1 MKRNAFTLLEL
12 ILVLA
17 LITVVAAMG
26 VGTYQRQHARSLF
39 KSGVVELQIDLNRTR
54 LLAMRSGQAYFF
66 RFIPGTGIYEIAPL
80 RTLQESIYRANGDVS
95 DLYSDALGGSL
106 SSSSFDDASS
116 YSYDELGVSD
126 PLGMG
131 GNVASDDLFSQENI
145 EADLAEAETALRVD
159 SSYLSGLD
167 NTLGG
172 TLSGDSYSGLSTST
186 LSSGG
191 SEFALGSQ
199 LDALQNMGTIP
210 TTTIREMNTAEK
222 QIGGT
227 DNTIAW
233 RVNKDGLVVRKEAK
247 GGALFRYAR
256 LSESTPTQLRANRP
270 GSASSTADS
279 SNDLAIDAG
288 EDMGSRLGG
297 SLRSVPTASSSTSLG
312 GGLTAQTSGIGAIGD
327 ALEEEET
334 SPIVSSVWSEP
345 VLFFP
350 NGRTST
356 VVLALAN
363 VGKYSYYS
371 EIGLRGMT
379 GYARISSITSTP
391 TGMTA
396 GDSVLTQE
404 QYFRLT
410 NPGVETSAEG
420 YGNVALGGNGAASGL
435 PDASTTESQSGVEE
449 SANLLGDS
457 LTSDSTFTPSY
468 GSTSRRSG
476 YRFDATSTSNDP
488 LGTATS
494 GVSGDVF
501 DDAFNSVD
509 AADNSA
515 NSSGEDL
522 NDQR

>member
-116 YSYDELGVSD
+116 YSYDDLGVSD

-312 GGLTAQTSGIGAIGD
+312 GGLTAQTSGIGAIRD

-334 SPIVSSVWSEP
+334 SPVVSSVWSEP
-345 VLFFP
+345 ILFFP

-410 NPGVETSAEG
+410 NPGVGTSAEG

-457 LTSDSTFTPSY
+457 LTSDSTFAPSY

-515 NSSGEDL
+515 NSLGEDW

>member
-80 RTLQESIYRANGDVS
+80 RTLQESIYRANGDVL

-106 SSSSFDDASS
+106 SSSSFDASSS
-116 YSYDELGVSD
+116 YSYDDLDVSD

-131 GNVASDDLFSQENI
+131 GNVVSDDLFSQENI

-210 TTTIREMNTAEK
+210 STTIREMNTAEK

-334 SPIVSSVWSEP
+334 SPVVSSVWSEP
-345 VLFFP
+345 ILFFP

-410 NPGVETSAEG
+410 NPGVETSAQG

-457 LTSDSTFTPSY
+457 LTSDSTFAPSY

-476 YRFDATSTSNDP
+476 YRFDATSTLNDP

>member
-345 VLFFP
+345 ILFFP

-420 YGNVALGGNGAASGL
+420 YGNVALGGNGAVSGL

-457 LTSDSTFTPSY
+457 LTSDSTFAPSY

>member
-106 SSSSFDDASS
+106 SSNSFDDASS

-334 SPIVSSVWSEP
+334 SPVVSSVWSEP
-345 VLFFP
+345 ILFFP

-457 LTSDSTFTPSY
+457 LTSDSTFAPSY

-494 GVSGDVF
+494 GVSGVVF

-509 AADNSA
+509 AADNSV

>member
-26 VGTYQRQHARSLF
+26 VRTYQRQHARSLF

-327 ALEEEET
+327 ALEEEDT
-334 SPIVSSVWSEP
+334 SPGVSGVWSEP
-345 VLFFP
+345 ILFFP

-457 LTSDSTFTPSY
+457 LTSDSTFAPSY

>member
-116 YSYDELGVSD
+116 YSYDDLGVSD

-312 GGLTAQTSGIGAIGD
+312 GGLTAQTSGIGLSGD
-327 ALEEEET
+327 ALDEGET
-334 SPIVSSVWSEP
+334 SPVVSSVWSEP
-345 VLFFP
+345 ILFFP

-363 VGKYSYYS
+363 IGKYSYYS

-457 LTSDSTFTPSY
+457 LTSDSTFAPSY

-515 NSSGEDL
+515 NSLGEDW

>member
-312 GGLTAQTSGIGAIGD
+312 GGLTAQTSGIGVIGD
-327 ALEEEET
+327 ALEEEDT
-334 SPIVSSVWSEP
+334 SLV
-345 VLFFP
+345 
-350 NGRTST
+350 R
-356 VVLALAN
+356 A
-363 VGKYSYYS
+363 
-371 EIGLRGMT
+371 
-379 GYARISSITSTP
+379 
-391 TGMTA
+391 
-396 GDSVLTQE
+396 
-404 QYFRLT
+404 
-410 NPGVETSAEG
+410 
-420 YGNVALGGNGAASGL
+420 
-435 PDASTTESQSGVEE
+435 
-449 SANLLGDS
+449 
-457 LTSDSTFTPSY
+457 
-468 GSTSRRSG
+468 
-476 YRFDATSTSNDP
+476 DP
-488 LGTATS
+488 LLSQWAHLNRCVGARERREIFLLFGNWS
-494 GVSGDVF
+494 SWNDGVRAYF
-501 DDAFNSVD
+501 VD
-509 AADNSA
+509 YVDSH
-515 NSSGEDL
+515 G
-522 NDQR
+522 NDGGG

>member
-312 GGLTAQTSGIGAIGD
+312 GGLTAQTSGIGVIGD
-327 ALEEEET
+327 ALEEEDT
-334 SPIVSSVWSEP
+334 SPGVSGVWSEP
-345 VLFFP
+345 ILFFP

-457 LTSDSTFTPSY
+457 LTSDSTFAPSY

>member
-116 YSYDELGVSD
+116 YSYDDLGVSD

-210 TTTIREMNTAEK
+210 STTIREMNTAEK

-279 SNDLAIDAG
+279 SNDLAIDPG

-297 SLRSVPTASSSTSLG
+297 SLRSVPTASSSTFLG

-327 ALEEEET
+327 ALEEEDT
-334 SPIVSSVWSEP
+334 SPVVSSVWSEP
-345 VLFFP
+345 ILFFP

-457 LTSDSTFTPSY
+457 LTSDSTFAPSY

>member
-279 SNDLAIDAG
+279 SNDLAIDPG

-345 VLFFP
+345 ILFFP

-457 LTSDSTFTPSY
+457 LTSDSTFAPSY

>member
-95 DLYSDALGGSL
+95 DLYGDALGGSL
-106 SSSSFDDASS
+106 SSSAFDDSSS
-116 YSYDELGVSD
+116 YSYDDLGVSD

-279 SNDLAIDAG
+279 SNDLANDPG

-327 ALEEEET
+327 ALEEEDT
-334 SPIVSSVWSEP
+334 SPVVSSVWSEP
-345 VLFFP
+345 ILFFP

-457 LTSDSTFTPSY
+457 LTSDSTFAPSY

>member
-95 DLYSDALGGSL
+95 DLYGDALGGSL
-106 SSSSFDDASS
+106 SSSAFDDSSS
-116 YSYDELGVSD
+116 YSYDDLGVSD

-172 TLSGDSYSGLSTST
+172 TLSGGSYSGLSTST

-327 ALEEEET
+327 ALEEEDT
-334 SPIVSSVWSEP
+334 SPVVSSVWSEP
-345 VLFFP
+345 ILFFP

-420 YGNVALGGNGAASGL
+420 YGNVALGANGAASGL
-435 PDASTTESQSGVEE
+435 PNSPTTESQSFVEE
-449 SANLLGDS
+449 SANLLDDS
-457 LTSDSTFTPSY
+457 LTSDSTFAPSY

>member
-1 MKRNAFTLLEL
+1 MMKRNAFTLLEL

-80 RTLQESIYRANGDVS
+80 RTLQESIYRGNGDVS
-95 DLYSDALGGSL
+95 DLYGDALGGSL
-106 SSSSFDDASS
+106 SSNAFDDASS
-116 YSYDELGVSD
+116 YSYDDLGVSD

-131 GNVASDDLFSQENI
+131 GSVSSDDLFSQENI
-145 EADLAEAETALRVD
+145 EADLAEAETSLRVD

-167 NTLGG
+167 NTVGG
-172 TLSGDSYSGLSTST
+172 SLSGDPYSGLATSN

-199 LDALQNMGTIP
+199 MNALQSMGTIP

-227 DNTIAW
+227 ENTIAW

-270 GSASSTADS
+270 GSASSTGDS
-279 SNDLAIDAG
+279 SNDLALDDG

-297 SLRSVPTASSSTSLG
+297 SLRSIPTESSSTSLG
-312 GGLTAQTSGIGAIGD
+312 GGLTAQTSGIGLSGD
-327 ALEEEET
+327 ALEEGET
-334 SPIVSSVWSEP
+334 SPVVSSVWSEP
-345 VLFFP
+345 ILFFP

-356 VVLALAN
+356 AVLALAN
-363 VGKYSYYS
+363 VGKYPYYS

-379 GYARISSITSTP
+379 GYARISSITSAP

-410 NPGVETSAEG
+410 NPGVDTSAEG
-420 YGNVALGGNGAASGL
+420 EANAALGSNGGASSL
-435 PDASTTESQSGVEE
+435 SNSSTTESQSSIEE
-449 SANLLGDS
+449 SASLLDDS
-457 LTSDSTFTPSY
+457 LTSDSGFAPSY

-476 YRFDATSTSNDP
+476 YRFDAASSQNDP

-494 GVSGDVF
+494 GVSADV
-501 DDAFNSVD
+501 FNSVD
-509 AADNSA
+509 AGGNSA

>member
-106 SSSSFDDASS
+106 SSSSFDASSS
-116 YSYDELGVSD
+116 YSYDDLGVSD

-131 GNVASDDLFSQENI
+131 GNVVSDDLFSQENI

-210 TTTIREMNTAEK
+210 STTIREMNTAEK

-297 SLRSVPTASSSTSLG
+297 SLRSIPTESSSTSLG
-312 GGLTAQTSGIGAIGD
+312 GGLTAQTSGIGLSGD
-327 ALEEEET
+327 ALDEGET
-334 SPIVSSVWSEP
+334 SPVVSSVWSEP
-345 VLFFP
+345 ILFFP

-420 YGNVALGGNGAASGL
+420 SGNVALGANGAASGL
-435 PDASTTESQSGVEE
+435 PNSLTTESQSFVEE
-449 SANLLGDS
+449 SANLLDDS

-515 NSSGEDL
+515 NSSREDL

>member
-1 MKRNAFTLLEL
+1 MTKRNAFTLLEL

-80 RTLQESIYRANGDVS
+80 RTLQESIYRSNGDVEG
-95 DLYSDALGGSL
+95 LYGDALGGSL
-106 SSSSFDDASS
+106 SSSSFDDPSS
-116 YSYDELGVSD
+116 YAYDDLGVSD

-131 GNVASDDLFSQENI
+131 GNVLSDDLFSQENI
-145 EADLAEAETALRVD
+145 EADLAEAETSLRVD

-172 TLSGDSYSGLSTST
+172 SLSDESYSGLSTSN

-199 LDALQNMGTIP
+199 LGALQNMGTIP
-210 TTTIREMNTAEK
+210 STTIREMNTAEK

-233 RVNKDGLVVRKEAK
+233 RVNKDGLVVRKETK

-279 SNDLAIDAG
+279 SNDLAIDSG

-297 SLRSVPTASSSTSLG
+297 SLRSVPTVSSSTSLG
-312 GGLTAQTSGIGAIGD
+312 GGLTAQTSGIGSIGD
-327 ALEEEET
+327 ALEEGET
-334 SPIVSSVWSEP
+334 SPVVSSVWSEP
-345 VLFFP
+345 ILFFP

-379 GYARISSITSTP
+379 GYARISSITSVP

-420 YGNVALGGNGAASGL
+420 EANVATGSAGTSSAIPGSLTANPQDS
-435 PDASTTESQSGVEE
+435 VED
-449 SANLLGDS
+449 SANLLYDS
-457 LTSDSTFTPSY
+457 LTSDSALAPNY

-476 YRFDATSTSNDP
+476 YRFDAPSNQNEP
-488 LGTATS
+488 IGTATS
-494 GVSGDVF
+494 GVSGADL
-501 DDAFNSVD
+501 DDAFNSVGGLED
-509 AADNSA
+509 SA
-515 NSSGEDL
+515 NSSGGGLE
-522 NDQR
+522 

>member
-116 YSYDELGVSD
+116 YSYDDLGVSD

-297 SLRSVPTASSSTSLG
+297 SLRFVPTASSSTSLG

-327 ALEEEET
+327 VLEEEET
-334 SPIVSSVWSEP
+334 SPGVSSVWSEP
-345 VLFFP
+345 ILFFP

-410 NPGVETSAEG
+410 NPGVETSAQG

-457 LTSDSTFTPSY
+457 LTSDSTFAPSY

-509 AADNSA
+509 ATDNSA

>member
-1 MKRNAFTLLEL
+1 MMKRNAFTLLEQ

-80 RTLQESIYRANGDVS
+80 RTLQESIYRSNDAAS
-95 DLYSDALGGSL
+95 DLYGDALGGSL
-106 SSSSFDDASS
+106 SSSAFDDGSSS
-116 YSYDELGVSD
+116 YYNDVSVSD

-131 GNVASDDLFSQENI
+131 GEVASDDLFSQENI
-145 EADLAEAETALRVD
+145 EADLAEAETSLRVD

-167 NTLGG
+167 NTVGG
-172 TLSGDSYSGLSTST
+172 SLSGDFYSGMATDI
-186 LSSGG
+186 SSGG
-191 SEFALGSQ
+191 SEFALGAS
-199 LDALQNMGTIP
+199 LGTLQNMGTLP
-210 TTTIREMNTAEK
+210 TTTIREMNSTEK

-247 GGALFRYAR
+247 GGALLRYAR
-256 LSESTPTQLRANRP
+256 LSDSTPTQLRANRP
-270 GSASSTADS
+270 GSASSSADQTNS
-279 SNDLAIDAG
+279 SDFDAG

-297 SLRSVPTASSSTSLG
+297 SLRSIPTASSSTSLG
-312 GGLTAQTSGIGAIGD
+312 GGLSAQTSGIGLSTD
-327 ALEEEET
+327 TLEEEN
-334 SPIVSSVWSEP
+334 SSAVVSNVWSEP

-379 GYARISSITSTP
+379 GYARISSITSAP

-396 GDSVLTQE
+396 GDSVLTQK

-420 YGNVALGGNGAASGL
+420 NTNVALGASG
-435 PDASTTESQSGVEE
+435 STTAAPDSSTMETQSEVEG
-449 SANLLGDS
+449 SANLLDDS
-457 LTSDSTFTPSY
+457 RTSDSEFAPSY

-476 YRFDATSTSNDP
+476 YRFDASSSSNDP

-494 GVSGDVF
+494 GASGSVF
-501 DDAFNSVD
+501 NGVD
-509 AADNSA
+509 ALGNAA
-515 NSSGEDL
+515 NPLGEDL
-522 NDQR
+522 NDQRR

>member
-1 MKRNAFTLLEL
+1 M
-12 ILVLA
+12 
-17 LITVVAAMG
+17 
-26 VGTYQRQHARSLF
+26 
-39 KSGVVELQIDLNRTR
+39 
-54 LLAMRSGQAYFF
+54 
-66 RFIPGTGIYEIAPL
+66 
-80 RTLQESIYRANGDVS
+80 
-95 DLYSDALGGSL
+95 
-106 SSSSFDDASS
+106 
-116 YSYDELGVSD
+116 
-126 PLGMG
+126 
-131 GNVASDDLFSQENI
+131 
-145 EADLAEAETALRVD
+145 
-159 SSYLSGLD
+159 
-167 NTLGG
+167 
-172 TLSGDSYSGLSTST
+172 
-186 LSSGG
+186 
-191 SEFALGSQ
+191 
-199 LDALQNMGTIP
+199 
-210 TTTIREMNTAEK
+210 
-222 QIGGT
+222 
-227 DNTIAW
+227 
-233 RVNKDGLVVRKEAK
+233 
-247 GGALFRYAR
+247 
-256 LSESTPTQLRANRP
+256 
-270 GSASSTADS
+270 
-279 SNDLAIDAG
+279 
-288 EDMGSRLGG
+288 
-297 SLRSVPTASSSTSLG
+297 RSVPTASSSTSLG

-327 ALEEEET
+327 ALEEEDT
-334 SPIVSSVWSEP
+334 SPGVSGVWSEP
-345 VLFFP
+345 ILFFP

-435 PDASTTESQSGVEE
+435 PDASTTESQSGLEE

-457 LTSDSTFTPSY
+457 LTSDSTFAPSY

>member
-106 SSSSFDDASS
+106 SSSSFDASSS
-116 YSYDELGVSD
+116 YSYDDLGVSD

-131 GNVASDDLFSQENI
+131 GNVVSDDLFSQENI

-186 LSSGG
+186 LLSGG

-210 TTTIREMNTAEK
+210 STTIREMNTAEK

-334 SPIVSSVWSEP
+334 SPVVSSVWSEP
-345 VLFFP
+345 ILFFP

-410 NPGVETSAEG
+410 NPGVETSAQG

-457 LTSDSTFTPSY
+457 LTSDSTFAPSY
-468 GSTSRRSG
+468 GSTSRLSG

>member
-116 YSYDELGVSD
+116 YSYDDLGVSD

-270 GSASSTADS
+270 GSASSIADS

-334 SPIVSSVWSEP
+334 SPVVSSVWSEP
-345 VLFFP
+345 ILFFP

-457 LTSDSTFTPSY
+457 LTSDSTFAPSY

>member
-327 ALEEEET
+327 ALEEEDT
-334 SPIVSSVWSEP
+334 SPGVSSVWSEP
-345 VLFFP
+345 ILFFP

-457 LTSDSTFTPSY
+457 LTSDSTFAPSY

>member
-116 YSYDELGVSD
+116 YSYDDLGVSD

-334 SPIVSSVWSEP
+334 SPVVSSVWSEP
-345 VLFFP
+345 ILFFP

-379 GYARISSITSTP
+379 GYARISSITSVP

-457 LTSDSTFTPSY
+457 LTSDSTFAPSY

-509 AADNSA
+509 DADNSA